1 MPPGCHRLVYATV
14 SHRLTQLMPFNP
26 DDAVRADGETVR
38 GEYYYEI
45 SESEPE
51 LILRAWSPLTAYP
64 HTITFDVNMLP
75 AEVAAPWQII
85 RDFVDIVKKLMGI

>member
-1 MPPGCHRLVYATV
+1 MPPGCHGLVYATV

-45 SESEPE
+45 SASEPE
-51 LILRAWSPLTAYP
+51 LILRAWSPLTAYS
-64 HTITFDVNMLP
+64 HTVTVRVSITP
-75 AEVAAPWQII
+75 AEVASPWAVL
-85 RDFVDIVKKLMGI
+85 RDFVDIVKKLIGV